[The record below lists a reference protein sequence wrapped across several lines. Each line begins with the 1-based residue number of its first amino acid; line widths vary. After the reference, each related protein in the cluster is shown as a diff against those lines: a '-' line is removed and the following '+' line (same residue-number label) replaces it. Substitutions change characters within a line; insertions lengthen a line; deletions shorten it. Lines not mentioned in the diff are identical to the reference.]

1 MESGSIPVE
10 EFSGGVDVQATLE
23 SGQTFCW
30 RREDDRMYE
39 TVGPSG
45 GSAWYSTVV
54 GGHTD
59 DDPDVVRIRQRDGL
73 VEWEATTDADSLV
86 VERLRLDDDLPAIF
100 EELPDGELLGSAIDA
115 YRGLRIVDDP
125 FFPCLISFICSAQM
139 RVERIHEM
147 QTALASEFGEEIAF
161 DGETY
166 HAYPTPDRLA
176 RASEDDLRELGLG
189 YRAPYVERSAE
200 LVSSGEATADDVRGL
215 DYADAREEIQAF
227 VGVGDKVADCVLL
240 FSLGYLEAVP
250 LDTWIRTAI
259 GEYYPHC
266 EQGSYDDTS
275 AAIREEFGGEY
286 AGYAQTY
293 VFHYLRNRE

>member
-1 MESGSIPVE
+1 MESGSIPVGDC
-10 EFSGGVDVQATLE
+10 SGGVDVQATLE

-54 GGHTD
+54 GGHTG
-59 DDPDVVRIRQRDGL
+59 DDPEVVRVRQRDGM
-73 VEWEATTDADSLV
+73 VEWEATTDADPIL

-100 EELPDGELLGSAIDA
+100 EAIPDDELLSAATDA
-115 YRGLRIVDDP
+115 YRGLRVVNDP

-139 RVERIHEM
+139 RVERIHGM
-147 QTALASEFGEEIAF
+147 QTALAREFGEEVVF

-166 HAYPTPDRLA
+166 HGFPTPDRLA
-176 RASEDDLRELGLG
+176 RATEDELRELGLG
-189 YRAPYVERSAE
+189 YRAPYVQRSAE
-200 LVSSGEATADDVRGL
+200 LVASGEATADDVRGL
-215 DYADAREEIQAF
+215 DYRDAREAMQAF
-227 VGVGDKVADCVLL
+227 VGVGDKVADCVLM

-250 LDTWIRTAI
+250 LDTWIQTAI
-259 GEYYPHC
+259 AEYYPHC
-266 EQGSYDDTS
+266 ERGSYADTS
-275 AAIREEFGGEY
+275 DAIREEFGGEY